1 MFDDIKAMGIELS
14 PTEEEAIQRQ
24 IKEITNNSTVADLN
38 NEYYLKG
45 MSRILVGAMSF
56 YIDTKFPSPLKE
68 YMLYVWVKYT
78 FLALIH
84 LKNSKGFSLSCDV
97 SDKCADEFKDA
108 EEIFGAVF
116 KTKVTLAQESSPASE
131 QEGEQ
136 NERREESDRREA

>member
-14 PTEEEAIQRQ
+14 PTEEEAIERQ
-24 IKEITNNSTVADLN
+24 IKEITNNSTSADLN

-84 LKNSKGFSLSCDV
+84 LKNSKGFSVSCDV

-108 EEIFGAVF
+108 EEIFETIF
-116 KTKVTLAQESSPASE
+116 KTKVTLVT
-131 QEGEQ
+131 EGEQ